1 MAIFDLP
8 SSIFGPDIVLVL
20 GPTRIT
26 NTNNNTSHPAYEDAE
41 RDASRSQRS
50 KTMPSGS
57 DSENRPT

>member
-8 SSIFGPDIVLVL
+8 SSIFGCDIVLVL
-20 GPTRIT
+20 GRIRIT
-26 NTNNNTSHPAYEDAE
+26 KTKQISPAYEDAE